1 MLSLEDRDLIKAYR
15 AAGWTIQD
23 IHEHTG
29 FGRNTIKRVLDA
41 KPPKFKPQSKAK
53 TDAKTPGYRGK
64 TVRVYR
70 CKRCGNKVTLRPCL
84 ICEVK
89 GP

>member
-1 MLSLEDRDLIKAYR
+1 MLSLEDRELVKAYR
-15 AAGWTIQD
+15 VAGWTIQE
-23 IHEHTG
+23 IHEQTG
-29 FGRNTIKRVLDA
+29 FGRNTIKRIIDA

-53 TDAKTPGYRGK
+53 TDAKPLEYKGR
-64 TVRVYR
+64 TVRAYR
-70 CKRCGNKVTLRPCL
+70 CKACGNIVTLKPCL